1 MRYLLGCGL
10 HVRTPLREW
19 WHLMLHH
26 GCVHW
31 SATRGEN
38 IACLLLWL
46 LHHPGERLCCVS
58 LCYGSCCVCCISQER
73 IQPGVL
79 TAYQVSFWPFT
90 LHLAYHGF
98 SEQCTQWDT
107 ARQVASQAGSVIQPS
122 SHLIPQ
128 TASAVQTSLLSWI
141 QPQWTS
147 LPGHSPRHLK
157 LIPKMKPQC
166 SFSNMCPSP
175 VFWGRQR

>member
-1 MRYLLGCGL
+1 
-10 HVRTPLREW
+10 
-19 WHLMLHH
+19 MLHH

-98 SEQCTQWDT
+98 SELCGQWDT
-107 ARQVASQAGSVIQPS
+107 ARQVASQTGSVIQPS
-122 SHLIPQ
+122 SHLTPQTTPIGCQRALALGFLCQ
-128 TASAVQTSLLSWI
+128 TASSHWLSVSYTVMYLFQGYSLIISPFLSH
-141 QPQWTS
+141 TVSKS
-147 LPGHSPRHLK
+147 LFSMSASPLPCR
-157 LIPKMKPQC
+157 
-166 SFSNMCPSP
+166 
-175 VFWGRQR
+175 